1 MNINIIS
8 ALKLKIA
15 VFAACLSVA
24 FAGAAMDVVTLTNGT
39 VLRGEIYQRDNDGS
53 LMMNLTNGNKR
64 YVMPDEIASTSN
76 DGLPFKY
83 EKGSGRYTGAS
94 DYNPIGLTVYAAYDY
109 LMPTKVSFGKSF
121 KAKIGNTSAFSLGC
135 AYKLNIKKG
144 LSFLP
149 GIELSFI
156 RAWGNNDNIINNDH
170 TMVEDI
176 NTDGGHWGWFTA
188 SIPLQI
194 GYDFKI
200 KDITL
205 RAYTGPVLECFIAEK
220 RYGNLETDEVS
231 SLVVS
236 RNGEGYFKYNRVNLD
251 WRIGI
256 RAEIDR
262 FSIGVAYTIGMTNR
276 IKDAMAYTRVNNGGN
291 YDSYETTEIKGKMR
305 LNTLQISVGM
315 NL

>member
-15 VFAACLSVA
+15 VIAACMSVA

-156 RAWGNNDNIINNDH
+156 RAWGNNDNIIETQRH
-170 TMVEDI
+170 A
-176 NTDGGHWGWFTA
+176 GHWGWLTA

-205 RAYTGPVLECFIAEK
+205 RTYTGPVLECFIAEK

-236 RNGEGYFKYNRVNLD
+236 HNGEGYFTYNRVNLD

-262 FSIGVAYTIGMTNR
+262 FSIGVAYTIGITNR
-276 IKDAMAYTRVNNGGN
+276 VKDAMAYTRVDNGN
-291 YDSYETTEIKGKMR
+291 YYDSYETTEGKGKMR
-305 LNTLQISVGM
+305 LNTLQISVGV